1 MALLLVDTDVASFL
15 FKGDSRA
22 DAYLEILQ
30 GNELALSFM
39 TVAELF
45 QWAAMRNWGD
55 ARIARL
61 EMALEN
67 YLVLPVDA
75 ELCRQ
80 WGQLRAEMKAGGI
93 AISVQDAWIAAT
105 ALRYGLALV
114 SHNGKDF
121 RHVSGLE
128 LLSCSEV

>member
-1 MALLLVDTDVASFL
+1 MGLLLVDTDVASFL
-15 FKGDSRA
+15 FKSDSRA
-22 DAYLEILQ
+22 EEYLDILQ

-45 QWAAMRNWGD
+45 QWAAMRRWGD

-61 EMALEN
+61 ETALEK

-75 ELCRQ
+75 ELCRR
-80 WGQLRAEMKAGGI
+80 WGQLRSQMKAKGI

-105 ALRYGLALV
+105 ALRYDLALV

-121 RHVSGLE
+121 RHVAGLE
-128 LLSCSEV
+128 LLSCSGK

>member
-1 MALLLVDTDVASFL
+1 MALLLVDTDVASYL

-22 DAYLEILQ
+22 ESYLELLQ

-55 ARIARL
+55 VRVARL
-61 EMALEN
+61 QKSLEK

-80 WGQLRAEMKAGGI
+80 WGQVRAEMRAEGI

-105 ALRYGLALV
+105 ALRYDLTLV
-114 SHNGKDF
+114 SNNVRDF
-121 RHVSGLE
+121 RNVAGLK
-128 LLSCSEV
+128 LLSC